1 MSFCLFVYV
10 FVFAPTHGFCVSQTN
25 IYSKA
30 STRWEVLSLKLK
42 TCSATG
48 WVVLYTDCTRQK
60 TGNNAEEDE
69 LYLFVCVLTKH
80 VVPPNSTV
88 RVCRSFSFSS
98 YRHIRAYACL
108 RCSLLGNKK
117 LKKNHIDSSWYYFWE
132 KSIHWIKAYI
142 AQGWIIMNLETDC
155 WTVTLT
161 LEMEAWLYA
170 NWKSEWELKMT
181 KQLKHIR

>member
-1 MSFCLFVYV
+1 M
-10 FVFAPTHGFCVSQTN
+10 
-25 IYSKA
+25 
-30 STRWEVLSLKLK
+30 
-42 TCSATG
+42 
-48 WVVLYTDCTRQK
+48 
-60 TGNNAEEDE
+60 
-69 LYLFVCVLTKH
+69 
-80 VVPPNSTV
+80 PPNSTV

-117 LKKNHIDSSWYYFWE
+117 LKKPHIDSSWYYFWE

-161 LEMEAWLYA
+161 LEMEACLYA

-181 KQLKHIR
+181 KQLKNQNKTLLQFVEHSPAILCQVKTVNQWKFSLSLCKCPPISFHPCSLKCHLTDIQPPDVIAVSLPLKSSMLPFFWIDCDC